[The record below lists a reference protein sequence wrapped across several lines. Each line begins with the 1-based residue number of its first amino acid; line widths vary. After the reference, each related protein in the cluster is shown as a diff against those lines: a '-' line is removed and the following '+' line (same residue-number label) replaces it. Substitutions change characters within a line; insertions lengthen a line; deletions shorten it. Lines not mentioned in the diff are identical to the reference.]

1 MAQLTIYLQ
10 DDLLQKVKR
19 DAKDAGVSQSQ
30 WVADAVRAR
39 AKREWPAAVKALAGS
54 WPDAPLVE
62 EIRKLYGTDVPREN
76 L

>member
-1 MAQLTIYLQ
+1 MAQITIYL
-10 DDLLQKVKR
+10 DDKLLKAVRRGAQ
-19 DAKDAGVSQSQ
+19 DAGVSKSQ

-39 AKREWPAAVKALAGS
+39 TRREWPTAVKALAGS

-62 EIRKLYGTDVPREN
+62 EIRKHYGKDVPREK